1 MDACITAYARYV
13 AILSAARHCREARMR
28 QTLMREAQGWLR
40 EYFRAEER
48 ELLKREEMIRR

>member
-1 MDACITAYARYV
+1 MDTCITSYARYV
-13 AILSAARHCREARMR
+13 AILSAARNCREPRMR

-48 ELLKREEMIRR
+48 ELLKREAMVRR

>member
-1 MDACITAYARYV
+1 MDACITSYARYV
-13 AILSAARHCREARMR
+13 AILSAARNCREERMR
-28 QTLMREAQGWLR
+28 RSLMREADVWLR

>member
-1 MDACITAYARYV
+1 MDACITTYARYV
-13 AILSAARHCREARMR
+13 AILSAARNCREARMR
-28 QTLMREAQGWLR
+28 QSLMREAQAWLR